1 MARFPIDDSKL
12 PGLGEALARAVN
24 DPVARQELE
33 NNTSAYLISAG
44 VDQDAIKGLTFTV
57 VSDTGTNLNLVIPSA
72 INQQKVD
79 DGDGEYLTALGNSV
93 VLTCAF

>member
-24 DPVARQELE
+24 DPVARKELE
-33 NNTSAYLISAG
+33 TNTNAYLINAG
-44 VDQDAIKGLTFTV
+44 VDPDAIKGLTFTV
-57 VSDTGTNLNLVIPSA
+57 VSDSGNNLNIVIPSA

-79 DGDGEYLTALGNSV
+79 DGDQEYLAALGQSV
-93 VLTCAF
+93 VLSCAF